1 MTTESSKLSGI
12 MRLTELSAVSW
23 GVARGMA
30 QKGEGLGASPE
41 AVLPTAP
48 QLTVR
53 CEHANTHTKM

>member
-1 MTTESSKLSGI
+1 